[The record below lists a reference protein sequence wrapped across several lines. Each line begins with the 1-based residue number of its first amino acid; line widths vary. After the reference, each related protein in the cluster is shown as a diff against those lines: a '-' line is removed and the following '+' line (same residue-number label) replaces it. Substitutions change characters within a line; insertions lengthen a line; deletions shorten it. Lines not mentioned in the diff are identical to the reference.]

1 MTESPA
7 PTSTKPPVWKIWT
20 WKLHWQILF
29 SLLVG
34 AGVGL
39 AWAFLMYKLGPAEEK
54 VTLAQQGAVFGLDV
68 MKLIGDLFLNGL
80 KLVVVPL
87 VVSSIVLSIAGLGKK
102 AGFGR
107 MATGTLLYYMC
118 TSLLAILI
126 GLGMVNLL
134 QPGKSPGEAPLLD
147 ANRGKAVGEELS
159 GEMSKVDSK
168 KGSSAKDILSV
179 FRNLVPSN
187 PIAAASQTNLL
198 GLITISILI
207 GIFMPRLS
215 DHLVDFMQNF
225 WQSIHDLTMMITNL
239 ILAFAPLGVGC
250 LLAATVAEQGNRLLG
265 LGDAGETINLLRSIL
280 LFAITALLALSIH
293 LFIVMPVVLACIAK
307 VNPIQ
312 HYRAMLPAMLT
323 AFSTSSSNATLPVTL
338 ECVEER
344 VGVSRRTASFV
355 LPLGATVNMDG
366 TALYECVAALFV
378 VQLFGFDLTLSEQFF
393 VVLTALLTSI
403 GVAGVPS
410 ASLVAIVIII
420 TALESQLIGRGVI
433 DGETGNG
440 LLLSALP
447 LILVFDRFLDM
458 GRTVVNVFSDSC
470 GAVVI
475 GKAMGDDDL
484 YAKEL

>member
-1 MTESPA
+1 
-7 PTSTKPPVWKIWT
+7 
-20 WKLHWQILF
+20 
-29 SLLVG
+29 
-34 AGVGL
+34 
-39 AWAFLMYKLGPAEEK
+39 
-54 VTLAQQGAVFGLDV
+54 

-225 WQSIHDLTMMITNL
+225 WQS
-239 ILAFAPLGVGC
+239 A
-250 LLAATVAEQGNRLLG
+250 
-265 LGDAGETINLLRSIL
+265 
-280 LFAITALLALSIH
+280 
-293 LFIVMPVVLACIAK
+293 
-307 VNPIQ
+307 
-312 HYRAMLPAMLT
+312 
-323 AFSTSSSNATLPVTL
+323 
-338 ECVEER
+338 
-344 VGVSRRTASFV
+344 
-355 LPLGATVNMDG
+355 
-366 TALYECVAALFV
+366 
-378 VQLFGFDLTLSEQFF
+378 
-393 VVLTALLTSI
+393 
-403 GVAGVPS
+403 
-410 ASLVAIVIII
+410 
-420 TALESQLIGRGVI
+420 
-433 DGETGNG
+433 
-440 LLLSALP
+440 
-447 LILVFDRFLDM
+447 
-458 GRTVVNVFSDSC
+458 
-470 GAVVI
+470 
-475 GKAMGDDDL
+475 
-484 YAKEL
+484 